1 MGAKV
6 HCACTEEYS
15 GERGFGVA
23 IILHQRSS
31 LPPISMLPWKGVLRC
46 VIACKSSSTVFIGLP
61 CLLCLPELSLGNRF
75 RKEGSPVMAPASLV
89 CVAAGVR
96 PVREKQAS
104 VVGYDKDGVGDRY
117 PAGPLEGKNPC
128 VGLQTSHPTRTSHRG
143 PGKDYS

>member
-1 MGAKV
+1 
-6 HCACTEEYS
+6 
-15 GERGFGVA
+15 
-23 IILHQRSS
+23 
-31 LPPISMLPWKGVLRC
+31 
-46 VIACKSSSTVFIGLP
+46 
-61 CLLCLPELSLGNRF
+61 
-75 RKEGSPVMAPASLV
+75 MAPASLV
-89 CVAAGVR
+89 CVSAGVR